1 MNILEFET
9 IINNNIINIPKSEEF
24 IGKKA
29 WVFIVDLGNKET
41 KKEDEDFIEFF
52 SKNPINLPKDTKF

>member
-29 WVFIVDLGNKET
+29 RVFIVDLGNKET